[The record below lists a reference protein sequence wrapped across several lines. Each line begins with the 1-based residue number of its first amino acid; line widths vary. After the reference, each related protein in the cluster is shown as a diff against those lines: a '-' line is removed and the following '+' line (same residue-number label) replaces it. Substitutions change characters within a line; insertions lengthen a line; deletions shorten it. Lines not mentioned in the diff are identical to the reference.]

1 MPRTPDSRPSPLWL
15 AAGTGLVG
23 VSLGAAAVLLGLQTG
38 ARDLREREA
47 VQLGASQECVA
58 PVAEAPPAAEG
69 PRREALV
76 DAVAATR
83 DAVVNVATGRTLGAG
98 VIVDPQGIVVTNYH
112 VIADALAVPSGLR
125 ADASKSP
132 TVTARFENGRELPAT
147 VLVADR
153 EEDLAILRLRAPDPT
168 ERFAAVGL
176 GRSSELAVGQEVFA
190 VGNPLGLN
198 HSVSRGIVAALD
210 RTDVLQGRKL
220 PLVQLDASINVGN
233 SGGPLFALDGSL
245 VGIVTMKRR
254 DAQGIAFAVPVDHV
268 RGFLRAVSDP
278 EAPRRSGA
286 IGLEVLARRAAGPA
300 ERRMGYG
307 AWLEITNVL
316 ADGPAAR
323 AGLRAGDGVVEVRGK
338 RLDGLP
344 DTGAAG
350 DPLVLSMHLQ
360 STVRSLFPGEQLP
373 LTIVRGDAVEHVEV
387 EVGAAPSDRQVAIDA
402 EDLLGLR
409 LEPGKAVIAGALP
422 GTPFATLPRPLRG
435 LQIVGLVDRTIG
447 SLEDLATELARLREL
462 RRESLGPLEVLVGLR
477 DAEGQGATEVYL
489 VLVE

>member
-1 MPRTPDSRPSPLWL
+1 MSRTRDSRPSPLWL

-38 ARDLREREA
+38 TRELREREVDRSGA
-47 VQLGASQECVA
+47 VQECVA
-58 PVAEAPPAAEG
+58 PVAEAEPAALA
-69 PRREALV
+69 PRPEALV
-76 DAVAATR
+76 EAVAATR
-83 DAVVNVATGRTLGAG
+83 DAVVNVTTGRTLGAG

-125 ADASKSP
+125 ADASRSP

-168 ERFAAVGL
+168 EEFAAVSL
-176 GRSSELAVGQEVFA
+176 GRSSALAVGQEVFA

-210 RTDVLQGRKL
+210 RTEVLRERKL

-286 IGLEVLARRAAGPA
+286 IGLEVRAGRAAGPA
-300 ERRMGYG
+300 QRRNGYG
-307 AWLEITNVL
+307 AWL
-316 ADGPAAR
+316 
-323 AGLRAGDGVVEVRGK
+323 
-338 RLDGLP
+338 
-344 DTGAAG
+344 
-350 DPLVLSMHLQ
+350 
-360 STVRSLFPGEQLP
+360 
-373 LTIVRGDAVEHVEV
+373 
-387 EVGAAPSDRQVAIDA
+387 
-402 EDLLGLR
+402 
-409 LEPGKAVIAGALP
+409 
-422 GTPFATLPRPLRG
+422 
-435 LQIVGLVDRTIG
+435 
-447 SLEDLATELARLREL
+447 
-462 RRESLGPLEVLVGLR
+462 
-477 DAEGQGATEVYL
+477 
-489 VLVE
+489 

>member
-1 MPRTPDSRPSPLWL
+1 MPRTSDSRPSPLWL

-23 VSLGAAAVLLGLQTG
+23 VSLGAAAVMLGLQTG
-38 ARDLREREA
+38 ARDLREHDAGQSRAAE
-47 VQLGASQECVA
+47 ECVA
-58 PVAEAPPAAEG
+58 PVAEAAPAALA
-69 PRREALV
+69 PRPEALV
-76 DAVAATR
+76 EAVAATR

-112 VIADALAVPSGLR
+112 VIADALAVPSGR
-125 ADASKSP
+125 SDASKSP

-153 EEDLAILRLRAPDPT
+153 EEDLAILRLRAPDPS
-168 ERFAAVGL
+168 EQFAAVGL

-210 RTDVLQGRKL
+210 RTEVLRERKL

-286 IGLEVLARRAAGPA
+286 IGLEVRAGRAAGPA
-300 ERRMGYG
+300 QRRNGYG
-307 AWLEITNVL
+307 AWLEITNVQ

-323 AGLRAGDGVVEVRGK
+323 AGLRVGDGVVEVRGK
-338 RLDGLP
+338 RLDGLA
-344 DTGAAG
+344 AAG
-350 DPLVLSMHLQ
+350 DPTVLSMHLQ

-373 LTIVRGDAVEHVEV
+373 LTVIRGDAVEHVDV
-387 EVGAAPSDRQVAIDA
+387 EVGAAPSDRQVSIDA
-402 EDLLGLR
+402 EELLGLQ
-409 LEPGKAVIAGALP
+409 LEPGETVIAGVLP

-435 LQIVGLVDRTIG
+435 LHVVGLVDRTIG
-447 SLEDLATELARLREL
+447 SVEDLATELSRLREL
-462 RRESLGPLEVLVGLR
+462 RRESLGPVEVLVGLR
-477 DAEGQGATEVYL
+477 DARAGGITEVYL